1 MRCLKDHS
9 CAEAGRVAAPS
20 GQEVRGEHSVHNT
33 PSGHLQP
40 EEARVHGTCLKQQHE
55 SLHQAEG
62 EEKRKRKTNRGR
74 KAFSPNLAPSGCREN
89 EGMDS

>member
-33 PSGHLQP
+33 P
-40 EEARVHGTCLKQQHE
+40 RDTYNLKRLEFMAHV
-55 SLHQAEG
+55 
-62 EEKRKRKTNRGR
+62 
-74 KAFSPNLAPSGCREN
+74 
-89 EGMDS
+89 